1 MNNKNILI
9 SGAGIA
15 GTTLAYWL
23 QRFGFIPTIVE
34 QAPKLRE
41 GGYAIDFWGAG
52 FDVAEQMDIV
62 PDLRSADVGIDEVVF
77 VDADNHRKAAMN
89 YSQIKNMM
97 KGRALTLLRSDLAKV
112 IYQHLDKNI
121 EIIFGDSIADI
132 AQLKNEVNVTFSSGL
147 QRRFDLVIGA
157 DGLHSKVREL
167 AFGNEEQFEQY
178 YGYYT
183 ASFTIENNV
192 TAGTA
197 FLTYNV
203 PGKQAA
209 IYSLDNNKAAT
220 FFIFSAPQKLAIN
233 HHDILKQKAVLR
245 SHFANAGWKCAAL
258 LSKMDD
264 APDFYFDTVSQVQM
278 NRWSNQRI
286 SLAGDACDCP
296 SLLSGQ
302 GSTLA
307 MVGAYVLA
315 GELKEANG
323 DYTTAFAKYESL
335 FRPFITRKQRLAQ
348 NFAKSLV
355 PETKFGIWRRNF
367 FMKLMALPFVTR
379 LFVNQFMDDDLHLKN
394 YMMQ

>member
-209 IYSLDNNKAAT
+209 IYSLDDNKAAT

-379 LFVNQFMDDDLHLKN
+379 MFVNQFMDDDLHLKN